1 MLKNDYSSVEA
12 AQQEPQTRG
21 WISVSQNYLIMCV
34 CVCVRWDN
42 AVKVSVR
49 LSRRGDRL
57 RRRREPKKQLT
68 GKGLAGF
75 KWAFNLGPTTWFFAS
90 FWPRKCIE
98 SEKWFNSVWKRKK
111 NSSFL
116 NSFPVLAVAHL
127 RAETKVAA
135 CPCLGQRSPWNGFN
149 FVHSAALTGQAS
161 GSK

>member
-1 MLKNDYSSVEA
+1 MIIAQWKQLSRSPRPEVEFQSVKI
-12 AQQEPQTRG
+12 T
-21 WISVSQNYLIMCV
+21 SLCV

-90 FWPRKCIE
+90 F
-98 SEKWFNSVWKRKK
+98 
-111 NSSFL
+111 
-116 NSFPVLAVAHL
+116 
-127 RAETKVAA
+127 
-135 CPCLGQRSPWNGFN
+135 
-149 FVHSAALTGQAS
+149 
-161 GSK
+161 